1 MKTAHRNASRAKR
14 QQLPKFWRGSLSQH
28 QQIDCKLIHWD
39 LIDRFVNGT
48 ATTDDLWDWVETGAT
63 YSQMMRLLVQD
74 GTEFTPEAMEAVAEQ
89 IGIYES
95 VANRCARTG
104 RVAFS
109 GPELL
114 IARAAANVFDDL
126 VEIDR
131 YGIAEQAAVESA
143 AMVRQ
148 VRAWAAGEVREAA

>member
-14 QQLPKFWRGSLSQH
+14 QQLPKFWRGSLNH
-28 QQIDCKLIHWD
+28 DQQRDCKLIHWD

-48 ATTDDLWDWVETGAT
+48 STTDDLWDWVETGAT
-63 YSQMMRLLVQD
+63 YSQMMRLLAKD
-74 GTEFTPEAMEAVAEQ
+74 GTDFTPEAMEAVAEQ

-95 VANRCARTG
+95 VANRFARTG

-131 YGIAEQAAVESA
+131 YGISEQAAIESA
-143 AMVRQ
+143 AMVRR